1 MKTLQILFLSLL
13 AAAFAAKAQDS
24 SDPWRVQPTVS
35 IPILTPDTN
44 NAVQPNGLF
53 QPNGSSSGSPGYAEA
68 TSPDIQALA
77 AGLQNDPVKI
87 FNYVHDHI
95 KFVLYYGSLKG
106 AELTLLEQSGND
118 FDQCALLM
126 ALLQAAGY
134 SPSYGFG
141 LQQIPYQATDGTAND
156 LQHWWQLNLTSNNWS
171 NVNGYINQ
179 LVAQRGYY
187 VYFDMGDNNHVA
199 FQRVWVTVT
208 IGGTTYNLDPAFKIS
223 QPVSAL
229 SGFSLPTGIG
239 SSTISNDMIS
249 AAAGTDTTNYAK
261 NLNEAAV
268 RSKLTA
274 YTTNLLNYLQN
285 NFPNASVQD
294 VMGGWQIAPSTN
306 TTLSQ
311 SLLFSTYTDNNAY
324 PLQTWSSI
332 PTNFMSS
339 LNIAFA
345 GTNQNWFY
353 PQLAGQSLSLSFDG
367 GGTAKLWLGNS
378 VALQSTNTGSGLST
392 TVTLTAAHPFGG
404 WDSAN
409 NVPTDSGW
417 ADDSKSRPYQRT
429 NANYAIMYGFEP
441 SLKRLNFQQQQLDIY
456 RQSYSNSS
464 PQVVNGTLNVMG
476 MNWLAQTELAHE
488 LMCQQMGILPEFHH
502 RIGRMAQ
509 EAGHGYYVDVY
520 MQEDQTFP
528 STGLGT
534 ADYQKQTLVF
544 DSGGYFWSALEHG
557 VIEQMQN
564 TNLVGASTVKF
575 LELANTNGQ
584 PVYLINSTNWST
596 VSGSL
601 TNYGNLTNTFASLT
615 SQGWILLVPQNGAI
629 AVAGS
634 GSYTGDGYVELLVTP
649 TQRGQGMIIGGGY
662 SGGYVS
668 DPTAYV
674 SPDYTSLSVV
684 NQPTYFD
691 TTPVYTPSP
700 ITADPVD
707 TANGTFQVENTDLSL
722 GQAEPHG
729 ITLSRYYNGTR
740 RFNSA
745 GGMTPGWVH
754 NYCATANNIAAPQAG
769 FGGTTPA
776 QMASI
781 LVATYAALNLY
792 NNAQPDPKNWLTTAL
807 IAKWGV
813 DQLTKNG
820 VSVSLGKD
828 TVQFVKQ
835 PNGVFT
841 PPANCTMTLL
851 QTNSSYWLQMRHGNT
866 FKFNAAGFL
875 TNIVDQYG
883 QSLSL
888 TYNPSNWVST
898 IKDWKSRTF
907 TFTYSGT
914 PQRLASISDGTR
926 TVSYGYTTNSGGG
939 VNLTSFTDAE
949 GKPSTYQYDTNH
961 EITATLDALSRLV
974 VSNVYDGDGHVATQY
989 TQGDP
994 NKAWQIFWSGWQT
1007 VSQDPAGGQQTY
1019 FYDAQ
1024 SRLIG
1029 QQDALGNLTQ
1039 TFYDGQN
1046 HIVETVSPLNEVN
1059 QFVFDG
1065 NNNLVQKIDP
1075 LGFTNQFV
1083 YDNQNNLVK
1092 TIDPRGNVST
1102 FGYNTNFSLIGQTNG
1117 AGDFVNYNYTTSGAL
1132 AGTLASKTDSGGT
1145 TTYGYD
1151 STYGQLISIAYP
1163 NGLGTNTFVNSSFG
1177 DVTSRTDG
1185 RGFITTFSYNNR
1197 RQLTNSV
1204 APTNLVTKI
1213 AFDAVGNMASTTDRR
1228 GSVTSN
1234 SWSATRH
1241 LLATTLPS
1249 TSQGTP
1255 IVTNAYDSRDWLI
1268 RSTDPL
1274 QNTTFYTN
1282 DAAGHLVA
1290 TTDPLSR
1297 TTTFGFD
1304 ADGHKTAITNGASEI
1319 TRQSWDARGT
1329 LIRLIDGAGHTS
1341 SRAYDGAGNQIILTN
1356 RNGKTWQF
1364 QFDGAN
1370 RLTKTITPLG
1380 NSTTL
1385 TFNHQ
1390 GLLASLKDAKNQTTT
1405 NSYDGKG
1412 RLTSRADSIGA
1423 TAYGYDAND
1432 NPTSI
1437 SENGNTNTWTY
1448 DAYNHVSSYKDV
1460 YGNLIQYKYD
1470 ASGNLTNLVYPGG
1483 KNVYYTYDSNNRVT
1497 SVVDWSGRRTTMT
1510 YDLAERLIGIT
1521 RPNGTY
1527 RTIAYDAAGEATNI
1541 LEQNTLG
1548 FPITLMRQ
1556 NWDAAARMQ
1565 WEFTAPL
1572 HNTNSM
1578 PTRTMTYD
1586 DDNELATFNGSSVT
1600 VDSDGNL
1607 TLGPLTN
1614 STFGSYT
1621 YDARNRLWNAG
1632 GVTNAYD
1639 AMNNRIGQTF
1649 GTNTSIFVVNPNVKL
1664 PQVLMR
1670 IKNGVTNYY
1679 IYGAGLLYQIT
1690 QTATATNTR
1699 SYHYDSRGSTV
1710 ALTDDNGNVTDRIEY
1725 STYGSTTYRAG
1736 NTDTPFLFNGRYG
1749 VMTDPNGLLYMR
1761 NRFYSP
1767 YLCRF
1772 VNPDPTGFSSGMNF
1786 FAYANGNPVSY
1797 LDPSGLGAIGENQN
1811 LSWLNTTTT
1820 SDGTL
1825 FGGNLSSPTGTS
1837 LFSSTGTSG
1846 TGFYDTTS
1854 TTLNAAGI
1862 AQFGLEYGSGTA
1874 AIGNNG
1880 VFYAGGFYGN
1890 QYVSVTMVSDIAN
1903 AAGPYLFFA
1912 GTANEVYGVS
1922 TGQVSPATAAINTTV
1937 GYIGWRGGPVGAAF
1951 ATGYAGGS
1959 FIQQDVNGAV
1969 AGSFQILTD
1978 WYYNAPFGPNFADL
1992 PNNP

>member
-1 MKTLQILFLSLL
+1 MKTLHFIFLGLL
-13 AAAFAAKAQDS
+13 AVTLAAHAQDDT
-24 SDPWRVQPTVS
+24 DPGRIQPNNT

-44 NAVQPNGLF
+44 IISQGQAQF
-53 QPNGSSSGSPGYAEA
+53 QPANNSPGSPGYAEA
-68 TSPDIQALA
+68 ITPDIQALA

-95 KFVLYYGSLKG
+95 RFVLYYGSMKG

-118 FDQCALLM
+118 FDQCSLLVALLS
-126 ALLQAAGY
+126 AAGY
-134 SPSYGFG
+134 SPGYGFG
-141 LQQIPYQATDGTAND
+141 MLQMPYQATDGTAND
-156 LQHWWQLNLTSNNWS
+156 LQHWLQLNLTSNNWS
-171 NVNGYINQ
+171 SVNGYLNQ
-179 LVAQRGYY
+179 LVANRGYY
-187 VYFDMGDNNHVA
+187 IYFDMGDNNHVA
-199 FQRVWVTVT
+199 FQRVWVTLP
-208 IGGTTYNLDPAFKIS
+208 IGGTTYLLDPAFKVS
-223 QPVSAL
+223 QPVAAL
-229 SGFSLPTGIG
+229 SGFSLTNAFG
-239 SSTISNDMIS
+239 SGTISNDLLT
-249 AAAGTDTTNYAK
+249 AASGTDTGNYAK
-261 NLNEAAV
+261 SLSESAV
-268 RSKLTA
+268 RGKLTA

-294 VMGGWQIAPSTN
+294 IMGGSQIVSSTN
-306 TTLSQ
+306 TALSQ
-311 SLLFSTYTDNNAY
+311 SLLFSTFTDNNAY
-324 PLQTWSSI
+324 PLQTWGSV
-332 PTNFMSS
+332 PTNFMSTFS
-339 LNIAFA
+339 VNFA
-345 GTNQNWFY
+345 STNQTWFF
-353 PQLAGQSLSLSFDG
+353 PQLQGQGVSLSFDG
-367 GGTAKLWLGNS
+367 GGTAKLWLGGS
-378 VALQSTNTGSGLST
+378 VAMQGTNTGSGLST
-392 TVTLTAAHPFGG
+392 TVTLTAKHPFGG
-404 WDSAN
+404 WDSVN

-417 ADDSKSRPYQRT
+417 ADQSASRPYQRT
-429 NANYAIMYGFEP
+429 NANYAVMYGFEP
-441 SLKRLNFQQQQLDIY
+441 SLKWLNAQEQQLDIY
-456 RQSYSNSS
+456 RQQGYSNTS
-464 PQVVNGTLNVMG
+464 PQVVNATLNVMG
-476 MNWLAQTELAHE
+476 MNWLAQTELAQE
-488 LMCQQMGILPEFHH
+488 LLCQQAGQLSEYHH
-502 RIGRMAQ
+502 RIGRMSQ
-509 EAGHGYYVDVY
+509 EIGHGYYVDVY
-520 MQEDQTFP
+520 MQQDESFP
-528 STGLGT
+528 ATGIGT
-534 ADYQKQTLVF
+534 ADYQNESLVF
-544 DSGGYFWSALEHG
+544 DVSSYIWSALEHG
-557 VIEQMQN
+557 TIEQMQN
-564 TNLVGASTVKF
+564 TNLVGASTVKM
-575 LELANTNGQ
+575 LEVANTNGQ
-584 PVYLINSTNWST
+584 AVYLATSTNWST
-596 VSGSL
+596 IQGSL
-601 TNYGNLTNTFASLT
+601 TNYGSLMSTFASLT
-615 SQGWILLVPQNGAI
+615 SQGYYLLLPQNGANL
-629 AVAGS
+629 VAGT
-634 GSYTGDGYVELLVTP
+634 GSWQGDGYVELYATS
-649 TQRGQGMIIGGGY
+649 TQRLMGMIIGGGY
-662 SGGYVS
+662 NGGYVS
-668 DPTAYV
+668 DPTAV
-674 SPDYTSLSVV
+674 VNVDYTELSVV

-691 TTPVYTPSP
+691 TTPVYTPAPS
-700 ITADPVD
+700 TADPVD
-707 TANGTFQVENTDLSL
+707 TANGTFQVENTDLSI
-722 GQAEPHG
+722 GQSEPHG

-740 RFNSA
+740 RFSNPA
-745 GGMTPGWVH
+745 GMASGWIH
-754 NYCATANNIAAPQAG
+754 NYCATANSVAAPQAG
-769 FGGTTPA
+769 LGGTTPA
-776 QMASI
+776 QMAAM
-781 LVATYAALNLY
+781 LVTTYATLNLY
-792 NNAQPDPKNWLTTAL
+792 NNTQPDPKNWLTTAL

-828 TVQFVKQ
+828 SVQFVKQ

-875 TNIVDQYG
+875 TNIVDQYS
-883 QSLSL
+883 QPL
-888 TYNPSNWVST
+888 TVSYNASNWVSSV
-898 IKDWKSRTF
+898 KDWKNRTF

-914 PQRLASISDGTR
+914 PSRLASVSDGTR
-926 TVSYGYTTNSGGG
+926 TVSYGYATTYNSKGD
-939 VNLTSFTDAE
+939 LTSFTDAE
-949 GKPSTYQYDTNH
+949 GKTSTYQYDTNH
-961 EITATLDALSRLV
+961 QITATLDAQSRLV

-1007 VSQDPAGGQQTY
+1007 ISQDPAGGRQTY

-1046 HIVETVSPLNEVN
+1046 HIVETISPLNEVN

-1065 NNNLVQKIDP
+1065 NNNLAQKIDP

-1092 TIDPRGNVST
+1092 AIDPRGNVST

-1117 AGDFVNYNYTTSGAL
+1117 AGDFVNYSYTASGAL
-1132 AGTLASKTDSGGT
+1132 AGTLATKTDSGGT

-1163 NGLGTNTFVNSSFG
+1163 SGLGTNTYANSSFG

-1228 GSVTSN
+1228 GNVTSN

-1241 LLATTLPS
+1241 LLATALPS

-1274 QNTTFYTN
+1274 QNTTLYTN
-1282 DAAGHLVA
+1282 DAAGHLVV

-1297 TTTFGFD
+1297 TTAFGYD
-1304 ADGHKTAITNGASEI
+1304 PDGHRTAITNGATEI
-1319 TRQSWDARGT
+1319 TRQTWDARGT
-1329 LIRLIDGAGHTS
+1329 LIQLIDGAGHTS

-1390 GLLASLKDAKNQTTT
+1390 GLLASLKDAKNQTAT

-1423 TAYGYDAND
+1423 TAYGYDANN

-1527 RTIAYDAAGEATNI
+1527 RTIGYDAAGEATNI
-1541 LEQNTLG
+1541 LEQNALG
-1548 FPITLMRQ
+1548 FPIALLRQ

-1565 WEFTAPL
+1565 WEFSAPL

-1586 DDNELATFNGSSVT
+1586 DDNELYTFNGNSVS
-1600 VDSDGNL
+1600 VDADGNL

-1621 YDARNRLWNAG
+1621 YDARNRLLNAG

-1639 AMNNRIGQTF
+1639 AMNNRVGQTF

-1699 SYHYDSRGSTV
+1699 SYHYDSRGSTI

-1725 STYGSTTYRAG
+1725 SAYGSTTYRAG

-1811 LSWLNTTTT
+1811 LSWLNTPTTT
-1820 SDGTL
+1820 DGTL
-1825 FGGNLSSPTGTS
+1825 FGNNYNLS
-1837 LFSSTGTSG
+1837 SSTGTSSL
-1846 TGFYDTTS
+1846 FDTTS
-1854 TTLNAAGI
+1854 TALNIAGI
-1862 AQFGLEYGSGTA
+1862 AQFGAEYGSGSAVLGLYTDA
-1874 AIGNNG
+1874 ATSSGLYFNSSFWG
-1880 VFYAGGFYGN
+1880 GN
-1890 QYVSVTMVSDIAN
+1890 QYVNTMQISDIAHG
-1903 AAGPYLFFA
+1903 AGYVLFGA
-1912 GTANEVYGVS
+1912 TVINDVYGAATQQISPLAAEGDVS
-1922 TGQVSPATAAINTTV
+1922 A
-1937 GYIGWRGGPVGAAF
+1937 GYIGLVGGPVGAAVGVTYGLF
-1951 ATGYAGGS
+1951 HND
-1959 FIQQDVNGAV
+1959 INGAA